1 MLLESVVEVGS
12 AYVFLHFLR
21 CAPSATRLAF
31 RSFVAYLAEFAP
43 HFVPQAYALSSPSV
57 ILDVLNPKMFVKTG
71 VFRHSFSCHFFFCVV
86 FKELFA
92 AIFSVWLRCCSKK
105 FVRVGKTTRS
115 SLFLRCA
122 SPYEKSLRKNF
133 CFGFFPNR
141 FALPRNA
148 RPRSLLRLPRFSSS
162 RLALRKKSFANASAF
177 AAAKNKMVGLGRLE
191 LLTSRL
197 SGVRSNQLSY
207 RPI

>member
-1 MLLESVVEVGS
+1 M
-12 AYVFLHFLR
+12 FLR
-21 CAPSATRLAF
+21 CALPATRLTPC
-31 RSFVAYLAEFAP
+31 SFVAYLVEFIP

-57 ILDVLNPKMFVKTG
+57 ILDVLNPKMFVKTC

-86 FKELFA
+86 FKEHFA
-92 AIFSVWLRCCSKK
+92 SVFSVWLRCCSETL
-105 FVRVGKTTRS
+105 VRV
-115 SLFLRCA
+115 A
-122 SPYEKSLRKNF
+122 
-133 CFGFFPNR
+133 
-141 FALPRNA
+141 
-148 RPRSLLRLPRFSSS
+148 LLRLPRLSSS

>member
-1 MLLESVVEVGS
+1 M
-12 AYVFLHFLR
+12 
-21 CAPSATRLAF
+21 PATRLTPC
-31 RSFVAYLAEFAP
+31 SFVAYLVEFIP

-57 ILDVLNPKMFVKTG
+57 ILDVLNPKMFVKTC

-86 FKELFA
+86 FKEHFA
-92 AIFSVWLRCCSKK
+92 SVFSVWLRCCSGTL
-105 FVRVGKTTRS
+105 VRV
-115 SLFLRCA
+115 A
-122 SPYEKSLRKNF
+122 
-133 CFGFFPNR
+133 
-141 FALPRNA
+141 
-148 RPRSLLRLPRFSSS
+148 LLRLPRLSSS

-207 RPI
+207 RPIKWWRRGESNS

>member
-1 MLLESVVEVGS
+1 M
-12 AYVFLHFLR
+12 
-21 CAPSATRLAF
+21 
-31 RSFVAYLAEFAP
+31 SFDTL
-43 HFVPQAYALSSPSV
+43 
-57 ILDVLNPKMFVKTG
+57 
-71 VFRHSFSCHFFFCVV
+71 FSCHFFFCVV

-122 SPYEKSLRKNF
+122 SPYEKSLRKNPSESVRLASLQL
-133 CFGFFPNR
+133 GKV
-141 FALPRNA
+141 
-148 RPRSLLRLPRFSSS
+148 RPRSSLRVPLFSSS
-162 RLALRKKSFANASAF
+162 CLVLREKSFAKTFALAF
-177 AAAKNKMVGLGRLE
+177 ALAKTKMVGLGRLE

-207 RPI
+207 RPILYMVETRRIELLTPCLQGRCSPS